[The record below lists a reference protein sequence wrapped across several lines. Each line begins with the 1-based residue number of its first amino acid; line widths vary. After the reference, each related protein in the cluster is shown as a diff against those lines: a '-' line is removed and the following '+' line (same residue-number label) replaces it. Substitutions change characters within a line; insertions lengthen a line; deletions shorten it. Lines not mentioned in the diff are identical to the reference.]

1 MAEAANSSERI
12 YELSEIDRIIHE
24 PARLIIMA
32 HLYVVGSA
40 DFLFLMQQTGLTF
53 GNLSSHM
60 SKLEQAGFIS
70 VEKEFVDRKPH
81 TMLNHQIRAQALK
94 ITGNECAVFL
104 KTCLNKPEKLHKSS
118 LLPAGCINFYSP
130 SEPFFLVHLR
140 RKQVFLTSN
149 GWKPM
154 KKPHIFEKY
163 EKL

>member
-1 MAEAANSSERI
+1 MAEAADSSN
-12 YELSEIDRIIHE
+12 ELMSVSEIDRIIHE

-32 HLYVVGSA
+32 HLYVVESA

-81 TMLNHQIRAQALK
+81 TMLSLTKSGRAALK

-104 KTCLNKPEKLHKSS
+104 KICLNKPEKLHKSS
-118 LLPAGCINFYSP
+118 LLPAGCINF
-130 SEPFFLVHLR
+130 
-140 RKQVFLTSN
+140 
-149 GWKPM
+149 
-154 KKPHIFEKY
+154 
-163 EKL
+163 